1 LSAGTVIEGNENDMI
16 TLTVLPS
23 DNGFVAKWI
32 THNTELVDLI
42 NLEWSCCYPE
52 PEVTVYM
59 YNGYISC
66 VLQKT
71 NVFLDFSEHLSGEAE
86 ITIFDKVPFM
96 RCKISGCFIDT
107 VLGNANPIKTVYF
120 NLFYKYMK
128 LQH

>member
-1 LSAGTVIEGNENDMI
+1 LSAGTFIEGNDNDMI

-52 PEVTVYM
+52 PE
-59 YNGYISC
+59 
-66 VLQKT
+66 KT